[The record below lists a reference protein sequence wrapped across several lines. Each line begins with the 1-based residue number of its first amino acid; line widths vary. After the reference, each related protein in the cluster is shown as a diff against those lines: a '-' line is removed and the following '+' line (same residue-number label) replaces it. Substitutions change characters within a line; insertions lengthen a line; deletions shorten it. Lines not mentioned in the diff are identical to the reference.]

1 MNRLQYETSPYL
13 LQHADNPVDWYPW
26 GEEAFERA
34 QREDKPVL
42 LSVGYS
48 ACHWC
53 HVMAHES
60 FEHSPSAALMNEH
73 FVNVKVDREERP
85 DVDDIYMQAV
95 LAFTRGHGG
104 WPMTV
109 FLFPDGRPF
118 FGGTYFPLEPRYGMP
133 SFRQVL
139 LAVHDA
145 YVNRRDELETQ
156 ASELTRALQRDV
168 LRIEGQDDALNE
180 ALLSTAAQR
189 LLQEFD
195 EMNGGFGTQPKFP
208 NPMNLEYLLRHY
220 QRSGDESALAA
231 VTFTLRKMAQG
242 GIYDQL
248 GGGFHRYSVDAIWL
262 VPHFEKMLYDNAQ
275 LSRLYLHAYQI
286 TGDAYFRDIAEE
298 IYDYILREMT
308 APEGGFYST
317 TDADS
322 EGEEGKFFV
331 WTIDEVR
338 EVLQSLADEMPDAAE
353 FAAEYWGMTPEGN
366 FEGANILHLPNDPAL
381 VAQRLGLSS
390 AALQERIAAIRDR
403 LYAARTQR
411 IAPGL
416 DDKILTAW
424 NGMMLASLA
433 EAARVLDRSDYLQA
447 AERAGEFLL
456 AQMLRPED
464 RLWRTYKDG
473 QARINAVLEDYANV
487 IDALLELYQSTFIEK
502 WFVAARGLAD
512 AALRHFRAEDG
523 GFFDTSDDH
532 EALIVRPR
540 SLQDNATPSGNSM
553 LAKQLLRL
561 SAYTG
566 DARYDEAARGALRP
580 LISAMQQYPQAFGE
594 ALNTVDM
601 LVNGL
606 QEVAVVGN
614 PTQVETRAILQELRK
629 PFRPNIVTALART
642 DSPADAVVPLL
653 SQRSMRDGQPTVY
666 VCRNFACAFPV
677 HSAEETARL
686 LRAE

>member
-13 LQHADNPVDWYPW
+13 LQHANNPVDWYPW

-34 QREDKPVL
+34 RHEDKPVL

-60 FEHSPSAALMNEH
+60 FEHGPSAALMNEH

-145 YVNRRDELETQ
+145 YVNRRDELESQ

-168 LRIEGQDDALNE
+168 LRIEGQDDLLNE

-286 TGDAYFRDIAEE
+286 TGDAYFRGIAEE

-353 FAAEYWGMTPEGN
+353 IAVEYWGMTPEGN
-366 FEGANILHLPNDPAL
+366 FEGANILHVPNDPDLA
-381 VAQRLGLSS
+381 AQRLGLSS
-390 AALQERIAAIRDR
+390 AQLHERLSIIRDR

-416 DDKILTAW
+416 DDKVLTAW

-433 EAARVLDRSDYLQA
+433 EAARVLGRSDYLQA

-473 QARINAVLEDYANV
+473 QPRINAVLEDYANV

-540 SLQDNATPSGNSM
+540 SLQDNAAPSGNSM
-553 LAKQLLRL
+553 LSKQLLRL

-594 ALNTVDM
+594 ALNAVDM

-606 QEVAVVGN
+606 QEVAIVGN
-614 PTQVETRAILQELRK
+614 PTHTETRAILTELRK

-642 DSPADAVVPLL
+642 DNPADAVVPLL
-653 SQRSMRDGQPTVY
+653 SQRVMRDDQPTVY
-666 VCRNFACAFPV
+666 VCRSFACAFPV

-686 LRAE
+686 LRGE